1 MDPERTLALWC
12 PAWAVETAR
21 REDPALV
28 GVPVVVVERGPRAM
42 VVCAV
47 SAEARAVG
55 VTAGL
60 RQREAEARGPGLVV
74 VSRDPPAEA
83 RAFEHVARATE
94 SITPAVVLER
104 PGILTFPTR
113 GPSRYFGGDDALA
126 SRTLDAVRA
135 LGIHDARIGIAD
147 GGFAARL
154 AARRAEPDASE
165 VIAAGRSREFLA
177 PWPVAVLRG
186 LIGGAAGAG
195 DAFTSLLVRLGL
207 RTLGDFAALPASAV
221 LARFGPEGA
230 RAHRVAAGLDELT
243 AAPTVPPPELV
254 ETYEFDPPATRV
266 DEVAFAAKELAD
278 RLLERL
284 GALGLSCSQVVVE
297 AETEHGERHSRCWR
311 HEGGLTAA
319 ALTTRVRWQL
329 DAWLGAGAASGP
341 EGGGRVSRPPSEC
354 DQEAG
359 AASGEEGGDH
369 VTAGLT
375 LLRLAPDRVVAASGR
390 QLGLWGGDAAGLDR
404 AERSLA
410 RLQGMLGQDAVVTA
424 VVAGGRTPAERVRW
438 VPWGEPRDEPD
449 RVAPWPGA
457 VPGPAPARVHTVPV
471 PAELLDAEGEP
482 VRVSGRGEA
491 HAPPARL
498 RSTALPEGEGV
509 VVAWAGPWA
518 HDLRWWDRVTRRRR
532 VLWQVVVTATG
543 ARPEEGE
550 PRRDHQVACLVAV
563 EGGRATV
570 EAVYD

>member
-1 MDPERTLALWC
+1 
-12 PAWAVETAR
+12 
-21 REDPALV
+21 
-28 GVPVVVVERGPRAM
+28 
-42 VVCAV
+42 
-47 SAEARAVG
+47 
-55 VTAGL
+55 
-60 RQREAEARGPGLVV
+60 
-74 VSRDPPAEA
+74 
-83 RAFEHVARATE
+83 
-94 SITPAVVLER
+94 
-104 PGILTFPTR
+104 
-113 GPSRYFGGDDALA
+113 
-126 SRTLDAVRA
+126 
-135 LGIHDARIGIAD
+135 
-147 GGFAARL
+147 
-154 AARRAEPDASE
+154 
-165 VIAAGRSREFLA
+165 
-177 PWPVAVLRG
+177 
-186 LIGGAAGAG
+186 
-195 DAFTSLLVRLGL
+195 VRLGL
-207 RTLGDFAALPASAV
+207 GTLGDFAALPAPAV
-221 LARFGPEGA
+221 LARFGPDGV

-329 DAWLGAGAASGP
+329 DAWLTGAGAASGP

-359 AASGEEGGDH
+359 AASGPEGGGRVSRPPSECDQEAGAASGPEGGDH

-375 LLRLAPDRVVAASGR
+375 LLRLAPDQVVGASGR

-482 VRVSGRGEA
+482 VRVSGRGEI

-498 RSTALPEGEGV
+498 RSAALPEVEGV